1 MALGKDLAEIREE
14 LGVDTGEIQGLTKL
28 SHEIIAEIES
38 DAIFN
43 SETYNQAYIRNFV
56 RSYARGLKIK
66 EAVILRALDAMEE
79 GTYDHGIFKEAGAPN
94 PSNPFGK
101 EERERSLEE
110 DSAPK
115 KAPIRTELNYDA
127 RTKVEAINKVSGD
140 SNSDSDLG
148 ANADGDTDANT
159 DADTDKES
167 SSTDSAPN
175 ASRST
180 TNSDSSPNETDSNQR
195 DDSKSGESAVDTGK
209 NDRTLNVPEEAAGN
223 EESSKENPRAD
234 HSKPP
239 SKNSKVARTT
249 DKPVANQP
257 SISASKTADQVNW
270 AQMGKR
276 FNAQQESKSN
286 VVLITILAVITVSL
300 LVFGFLYRSAISSWF
315 NSFSDSSSENTE
327 EVGTL
332 NSETIITTNSLSAA
346 EGIDSNPTQS
356 PQNTETSTSEE
367 EVPSNSESNESE
379 GSDNTNEMT
388 QNSQASSS
396 LDSSSVLNLA
406 QAPDTLRIVIY
417 AAYDKLEPVRVGSDL
432 RESVYPLWI
441 EQGEAYYF
449 DFKEEIT
456 IRGQFSRMLIL
467 FNNNVIEAPLER
479 FATEQENTIL
489 LNRERLGTAEFEA
502 KPNLVLPEGVSEP
515 DSIGYAIAF

>member
-14 LGVDTGEIQGLTKL
+14 LGVDTDEIQGLTKL
-28 SHEIIAEIES
+28 SYEIIAEIES

-101 EERERSLEE
+101 EERKRSLEA

-127 RTKVEAINKVSGD
+127 KTKVEAINKVS
-140 SNSDSDLG
+140 SDSDLG
-148 ANADGDTDANT
+148 ANADADTET
-159 DADTDKES
+159 DTDKES
-167 SSTDSAPN
+167 ISTDSAPT
-175 ASRST
+175 ASRSA
-180 TNSDSSPNETDSNQR
+180 TNSNSTPGETDSNQG
-195 DDSKSGESAVDTGK
+195 DDTTPGDSAVDTGK
-209 NDRTLNVPEEAAGN
+209 NAGSLNVPDGATT
-223 EESSKENPRAD
+223 SKESNKENTRVD
-234 HSKPP
+234 HSKAP
-239 SKNSKVARTT
+239 SKNSSVAKTT
-249 DKPVANQP
+249 DKPVTNQP
-257 SISASKTADQVNW
+257 AISASKTADQVNW

-300 LVFGFLYRSAISSWF
+300 LVFGFLYRSTISSWF
-315 NSFSDSSSENTE
+315 TSFSDSSSEITE

-332 NSETIITTNSLSAA
+332 NSDAKIATDSLSTA
-346 EGIDSNPTQS
+346 EGIGSNPTQS
-356 PQNTETSTSEE
+356 QQDTETSTSDEE
-367 EVPSNSESNESE
+367 APSNSESNESE
-379 GSDNTNEMT
+379 GSDNTNEMI
-388 QNSQASSS
+388 QNSLATSS

-432 RESVYPLWI
+432 RESVYPLWM
-441 EQGEAYYF
+441 EQGAAYYF

-479 FATEQENTIL
+479 FATEQENTVL
-489 LNRERLGTAEFEA
+489 LNRERLGTAEFKA

-515 DSIGYAIAF
+515 DSIEYAIAF